1 MNNMAEEGM
10 IREFDPEEGVVVL
23 EEMDGEEIEFS
34 IEEEVEI
41 DDDKYFILVR
51 EDELDVGEGYALRL
65 DKDDNGDLI
74 LVPVDSDEE
83 LVKVQTALENMN

>member
-1 MNNMAEEGM
+1 MAEEGM

-23 EEMDGEEIEFS
+23 EEMDGEKIEFS

-41 DDDKYFILVR
+41 EDDKYFILVR

-65 DKDDNGDLI
+65 DKDDNDDLI

-83 LVKVQTALENMN
+83 LVKVQTALENMNQ

>member
-1 MNNMAEEGM
+1 MAEEGM